1 MTLSESKWVRER
13 EKVMLEDGME
23 ESVVGVVV
31 DTKVDD
37 ELVAW

>member
-13 EKVMLEDGME
+13 EKVMLEDGLE

-31 DTKVDD
+31 DAKVDD
-37 ELVAW
+37 ELVVG